1 MLFPVTG
8 LIVYFQQQY
17 RKANYKARE
26 ELGSNPTLQENIVG
40 INVVQLFRRE
50 HQCPAVSLH

>member
-1 MLFPVTG
+1 VTG
-8 LIVYFQQQY
+8 LIIYFQQQY

-26 ELGSNPTLQENIVG
+26 ELGFNSTLQENIVG
-40 INVVQLFRRE
+40 INVVQLFR